1 MRIYVLVQFA
11 YLILFFNLLAGS
23 SLSAKLSQIHS
34 YITYS
39 HNSYLATSERW
50 QKLNLT
56 QQLNK
61 GIRILEFDVWDNS
74 GRVAHDEKGEPQHCE
89 SITMCLQKVVNW
101 SDAHPQH
108 MPVIVLFELTHL
120 NGNNTD
126 IPSNM
131 VIQKKIEQ
139 IVKAVAPLVSE
150 EKLVSYGE
158 SSKALNSHRGKLLV
172 AVYRKF
178 NTQLNHVNY
187 EGASA
192 RQTLSISEG
201 LDLLAN
207 STYIEK
213 LIDNHIFLAPR
224 WLGKN
229 KHGIVDYDFLGEQ
242 AIHSYLKVKNKQP
255 YLRIIKH
262 DQLGYQSTYLQEL
275 DIVISNLSSLKN
287 APLAEKLRHKNHVTG
302 LGASDSHVLFQY
314 LTSKDSKAISKHE

>member
-1 MRIYVLVQFA
+1 MRIYILIQFA
-11 YLILFFNLLAGS
+11 CLIMPFKLLAES
-23 SLSAKLSQIHS
+23 TVSAELPPYHS

-39 HNSYLATSERW
+39 HNSYLATPERW
-50 QKLNLT
+50 QNLNLT

-89 SITMCLQKVVNW
+89 SITTCLQNVVNW

-126 IPSNM
+126 IPPNM

-158 SSKALNSHRGKLLV
+158 SSKALNNHRGKLLV

-213 LIDNHIFLAPR
+213 LIDSHIFLAPR
-224 WLGKN
+224 WLGEN
-229 KHGIVDYDFLGEQ
+229 KHGIVDYDFLGER
-242 AIHSYLKVKNKQP
+242 AIQSYLKVKNNQP
-255 YLRIIKH
+255 YLQLVKH
-262 DQLGYQSTYLQEL
+262 DQLGYQSAYLQES
-275 DIVISNLSSLKN
+275 DIVISNLPSLSTPFNKN
-287 APLAEKLRHKNHVTG
+287 RAMSKGGVTG
-302 LGASDSHVLFQY
+302 LGLSNTDALSLYLGFKDTDSN
-314 LTSKDSKAISKHE
+314 